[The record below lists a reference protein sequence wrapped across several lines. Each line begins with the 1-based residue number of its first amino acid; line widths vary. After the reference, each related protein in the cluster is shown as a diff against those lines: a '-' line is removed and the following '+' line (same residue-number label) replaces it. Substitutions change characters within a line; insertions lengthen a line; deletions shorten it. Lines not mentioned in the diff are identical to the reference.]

1 MGEVLEISEYF
12 PIWSLCHEPYYITT
26 YRIFFD
32 LLVDHWTF
40 LCCSLQYYIA
50 SNGKG
55 IVDDVNKK
63 LREGCPSY
71 YNESDYHFYSAIEAL
86 KRAASTSNVEER
98 DGLAK
103 DALDLLSRV
112 PETANL
118 LSVCQHFEDIQ
129 YSSLC
134 NVLCN
139 HWNLV
144 TMCENWS
151 CVHSNY
157 GSPSA
162 PTFCFISGDPFV

>member
-1 MGEVLEISEYF
+1 M
-12 PIWSLCHEPYYITT
+12 
-26 YRIFFD
+26 
-32 LLVDHWTF
+32 
-40 LCCSLQYYIA
+40 
-50 SNGKG
+50 
-55 IVDDVNKK
+55 DDVNKK

-139 HWNLV
+139 H
-144 TMCENWS
+144 
-151 CVHSNY
+151 
-157 GSPSA
+157 
-162 PTFCFISGDPFV
+162 